1 MLLLKKI
8 ILLKKTIKKKKTIL
22 PSLLTKIIQ
31 KNKNRTQPTK
41 K

>member
-8 ILLKKTIKKKKTIL
+8 ILLKKTIKKKTIL